1 MAEAVEF
8 MRLAITL
15 ALSGVA
21 RAVKPFVGLVQ
32 ALVPISSAA
41 DARTSSPVVDG
52 VTLGVAPL
60 VPFAAST
67 DDVLSSVNGP
77 PVHSDMTTRL
87 PHLSAALGVQVIA
100 CLTPACG
107 LVHCQMTN

>member
-1 MAEAVEF
+1 M
-8 MRLAITL
+8 TL
-15 ALSGVA
+15 ALSGVV

-41 DARTSSPVVDG
+41 DARMSSPAADG
-52 VTLGVAPL
+52 VTLGVAP
-60 VPFAAST
+60 VVAFEVRT

-77 PVHSDMTTRL
+77 PVHSAMTTRL
-87 PHLSAALGVQVIA
+87 PHLPAALGVQVTA

-107 LVHCQMTN
+107 LVHCQRMN